1 MIGDDA
7 NVTASAPMPTV
18 VSEQAPEPRVVL
30 RQFRGG
36 VGYLVVGLI
45 AAAFSLTYLGHGLL
59 TSPTDMWRG
68 NPGDPE
74 QFMWFLAYIPRAILS
89 GHNPL
94 LTNYALY
101 PEGANIMWNTSIVLP
116 AIVMAPI
123 TLTLGPTVSFNVLL
137 VAAPVATAL
146 TANLALG
153 RWVQSRVA
161 AGVGALAFAFCPFI
175 IIHSAAGHLHLT
187 LAALLPLIVI
197 AADEVFIRQRWAP
210 WIAGGLLGFL
220 AACQLLTSEEDLLLL
235 AFFLVVTLVVVCLL
249 HRHAIAERLR
259 YAARACLWA
268 AAVFVV
274 LAAYPLYVQ
283 MRGPRIA
290 PGAHARDVYV
300 TDLANLVQPVLQF
313 FGTDHSRNQD
323 LPFTGNAAEWTG
335 YLGVPLL
342 VILAIVVIT
351 RWRKRPEVPV
361 ATIAMVCM
369 VLLSLGPHLHV
380 NGHNTGIVMPWTLF
394 VHLPVVNNVITS
406 RFSVA
411 ADFLAAVLVAV
422 FVEELL
428 RMRQPAV
435 RLTGAALIVL
445 AALSFVPAGM
455 RTTQVATPS
464 YLTSSALGRD
474 VPKGSVALVLPYI
487 FGPDGQH
494 PMLWQAN
501 AEMHYRMV
509 DGWLIV
515 PGDHAGTHTV
525 LTATL
530 QGLSKAP
537 ATLTP
542 KLRTQLL
549 DELHR
554 RNVATVLVGPMTGRA
569 NALALFA
576 DLFASTPLH
585 DTDGVAVWHVPTR

>member
-1 MIGDDA
+1 M
-7 NVTASAPMPTV
+7 SAQV
-18 VSEQAPEPRVVL
+18 PEPRVGL
-30 RQFRGG
+30 RRFGAG
-36 VGYLVVGLI
+36 AGYVVVGLI
-45 AAAFSLTYLGHGLL
+45 AAVFSLAYLGHGLL
-59 TSPTDMWRG
+59 SSPTDLWRG

-101 PEGANIMWNTSIVLP
+101 PAGANLMWNTSIVLP

-146 TANLALG
+146 TANLALR
-153 RWVQSRVA
+153 RWVHSRIA

-210 WIAGGLLGFL
+210 WIAGGLFGFL

-235 AFFLVVTLVVVCLL
+235 AFFLGVALIVACLL
-249 HRHAIAERLR
+249 HRHEVAGRFP
-259 YAARACLWA
+259 YAARASLWA
-268 AAVFVV
+268 AAVFIV

-283 MRGPRIA
+283 MLGPRIA

-313 FGTDHSRNQD
+313 FGTDHGHNQD
-323 LPFTGNAAEWTG
+323 LPYTGNAAEWTG

-342 VILAIVVIT
+342 IIIAIVVIT

-361 ATIAMVCM
+361 ATIAMVCLA
-369 VLLSLGPHLHV
+369 LLSLGPHLHV
-380 NGHNTGIVMPWTLF
+380 SGHNTGIIMPWWIF

-411 ADFLAAVLVAV
+411 VSFLAAVLVAV

-428 RMRQPAV
+428 RMRRPAV
-435 RLTGAALIVL
+435 RLAGAALIVL

-455 RTTQVATPS
+455 RTTQVATPA
-464 YLTSSALGRD
+464 YLTSSALGQD

-487 FGPDGQH
+487 YGPDGQH

-501 AEMHYRMV
+501 AGMQYRMV
-509 DGWLIV
+509 DGWLIA
-515 PGDHAGTHTV
+515 PGDHAGDHTV
-525 LTATL
+525 LTAALKNLRT
-530 QGLSKAP
+530 AP
-537 ATLTP
+537 VTLTP
-542 KLRTQLL
+542 TLRTQLL

-554 RNVATVLVGPMTGRA
+554 RSVQTVLVGPMNGRA

-576 DLFASTPLH
+576 GLFGSGPVH
-585 DTDGVAVWHVPTR
+585 DTGGVAVWHVPSSN